1 MLVYSETKRIF
12 LEDVR
17 SNRIHTRILENMKK
31 NLFHAAAQNE
41 ISSWRNS
48 MHFMSD
54 VLEDHDIPDDVTVS
68 VEYQIPMTSKRV
80 DVIVSGMDKG
90 KKESA
95 VIIELK
101 QWSDVERTDKDGIVK
116 TFLNGGIREVSHP
129 SYQAWSYE
137 QLLKDFNV
145 EVREKGIEL
154 ASCTYL
160 HNLDSATVIKDDFYR
175 EHIERAPAFISSD
188 TEALASFIKQYVK
201 YGNAKTMYYI
211 ENSKLMPSKDLAD
224 SLVSLLAGNDEFTM
238 IDEQKIVYE
247 TAKSLARAA
256 QSGEKQVLIVEGGPG
271 TGKSVVAINLIVEY
285 TKQKLLTQYV
295 SKNSAP
301 RNVYTAKLAG
311 HMPVGRIR
319 NLFKGSGSFVHSAKN
334 QFDVLV
340 VDEAHRLNEKSGF
353 YGTDGENQIKELINA
368 SRLSIFFI
376 DEDQRVTFSDI
387 GRKVDIRGH
396 AAHLGA
402 TVTELELQS
411 QFRCNGSDGYLSW
424 IDDALGIRE
433 TANKTLDHDAY
444 SVRIF
449 DDPNVMRDEI
459 RNLNKERNRARI
471 VAGYCWNWNS
481 RNNSNVKDIEIPQ
494 FNFEAQWN
502 LSGDNTWIM
511 SEGSV
516 EQVGCIHT
524 SQGLELDHIAVIV
537 GEDLIVRD
545 GRILTQPEKRA
556 RTDASLKGYKQ
567 LLAVKPE
574 SAKARAD
581 AIIKNTYRTLMTR
594 GSKSCFIYCVDPE
607 TQEYFRNRI
616 GAGI

>member
-1 MLVYSETKRIF
+1 VLVYSETKRIF

-271 TGKSVVAINLIVEY
+271 TGKSVVAINLIVEF

-319 NLFKGSGSFVHSAKN
+319 NLFKGSGSFVHSAMN

-616 GAGI
+616 SAGA